1 MLNKNLPRIG
11 GKIGITEERSSTM
24 DQNTLKAQANQKQD
38 KLVAIRR
45 ALHQV
50 PEFGLDLPKTLA
62 IVLDEVSSLGE
73 VTLGKNMT
81 AAAVVIRGGQPGPT
95 VLLRADMDAL
105 AVEED
110 TGLDF
115 ASTNGYMHACGHDL
129 HMAIGIGAAQL
140 IAENKAQLKGN
151 VVMFFQPGEEGHD
164 GAGVMLSQDM
174 HLASGEM
181 PIAAFGIHVFSIP
194 ETGVFLS
201 RKGTMMASAGDII
214 VTLKGR
220 GGHGSMPWG
229 AKDPITGMIE
239 ILSSLQS
246 YIAKNFDALDP
257 IVLNVGW
264 IKAGN
269 DHTTNIVP
277 ESVSFGATV
286 RSFSNKG
293 FEDTREK
300 IPAFIKSMA
309 SAFELEAEI
318 EFSPATKV
326 LINNHA
332 AVDRV
337 ERVTKELFGEQ
348 RYLNMEQ
355 PIAGGE
361 DYASIVEIIPGAFV
375 FLGAGFPGSAPKDRE
390 ANHSNKAKFD
400 EGVLADGAA
409 LLAALA
415 FDTLDEAAAK

>member
-1 MLNKNLPRIG
+1 
-11 GKIGITEERSSTM
+11 M
-24 DQNTLKAQANQKQD
+24 DQNQITAQANAKQEN
-38 KLVAIRR
+38 LVSIRR

-62 IVLDEVSSLGE
+62 IVLKEVEGLGE
-73 VTLGKNMT
+73 VTLGKDMT

-129 HMAIGIGAAQL
+129 HMAIGVGAAQL
-140 IAENKAQLKGN
+140 IAENKDQLKGN

-194 ETGVFLS
+194 EPGIFLS
-201 RKGTMMASAGDII
+201 RKGTLMASAGDII
-214 VTLKGR
+214 VTLKGK

-229 AKDPITGMIE
+229 AKDPITGMVE

-286 RSFSNKG
+286 RSFSKKG
-293 FEDTREK
+293 YDDTRSK
-300 IPAFIKSMA
+300 IPAFIKNMA

-326 LINNHA
+326 LINDHG

-337 ERVTKELFGEQ
+337 ERVTKELFGEN
-348 RYLNMEQ
+348 RYMNMEQ
-355 PIAGGE
+355 PIPGGE
-361 DYASIVEIIPGAFV
+361 DFASIVEVIPGAFV
-375 FLGAGFPGSAPKDRE
+375 FLGAAFPGIAPQDRQ

-400 EGVLADGAA
+400 ESVLADGAA

-415 FDTLDEAAAK
+415 FDTLDEAASK

>member
-1 MLNKNLPRIG
+1 
-11 GKIGITEERSSTM
+11 M
-24 DQNTLKAQANQKQD
+24 DQNTLKSQANAKQEN
-38 KLVAIRR
+38 LVSIRR

-62 IVLDEVSSLGE
+62 IVLKEVEGLGE
-73 VTLGKNMT
+73 VTLGKDMT
-81 AAAVVIRGGQPGPT
+81 AAAVVIRGSQPGPT

-129 HMAIGIGAAQL
+129 HMAMGIGAAQL
-140 IAENKAQLKGN
+140 IAENKDQLKGN

-164 GAGVMLSQDM
+164 GAGVMLSQEM

-181 PIAAFGIHVFSIP
+181 PIAAFGLHVFSIP
-194 ETGVFLS
+194 EPGLFLS
-201 RKGTMMASAGDII
+201 RKGTLMASAGDLL
-214 VTLKGR
+214 VTLKGK
-220 GGHGSMPWG
+220 GGHGSMPWA

-286 RSFSNKG
+286 RSFSKKG
-293 FEDTREK
+293 FEDTRTL
-300 IPAFIKSMA
+300 IPAFIKNMA
-309 SAFELEAEI
+309 AAFELEAEI
-318 EFSPATKV
+318 EFTPATKV
-326 LINNHA
+326 LINDHA

-337 ERVTKELFGEQ
+337 ERVTKELFGDA
-348 RYLNMEQ
+348 RYITMDQ
-355 PIAGGE
+355 PIPGGE
-361 DYASIVEIIPGAFV
+361 DYASIVEVIPGAFI
-375 FLGAGFPGSAPKDRE
+375 FLGAAYPGTTPAERE

-415 FDTLDEAAAK
+415 FDTLDEASAK